1 MAKKTNGEKTTGIV
15 AAVLG
20 IGGTILAAVLNKN
33 NGKKAQG
40 FMKNTNGNK
49 GCGIMSI
56 LLIPLFFLGYGWLW
70 GNEND

>member
-33 NGKKAQG
+33 NGKKA
-40 FMKNTNGNK
+40 
-49 GCGIMSI
+49 
-56 LLIPLFFLGYGWLW
+56 
-70 GNEND
+70 